1 MFQAV
6 ESLIC
11 IHCLLEGAE
20 SDWAPRWIKKRAIVH
35 AIIGDEFAT
44 VQAKMHDK
52 KLNGCCEKLFF
63 GYARPYREKVTFSRR
78 IQVVLSD
85 KPKSTRKWG

>member
-44 VQAKMHDK
+44 VQAKMNDK

-63 GYARPYREKVTFSRR
+63 GYARPYRQKVASSRR
-78 IQVVLSD
+78 IRVVLSD
-85 KPKSTRKWG
+85 KPKSVRKWG

>member
-1 MFQAV
+1 MFQTV

-44 VQAKMHDK
+44 V
-52 KLNGCCEKLFF
+52 
-63 GYARPYREKVTFSRR
+63 
-78 IQVVLSD
+78 
-85 KPKSTRKWG
+85 